1 MKKCEIDRVEPIPL
15 SFEGVERVT
24 DTAGFEPLEAK
35 IKRFILSGE
44 VARLK
49 AEEFDSYDYKQ
60 MMEGIPDAPFDPDD
74 DLEELSEKIR
84 QISINQAQILA
95 RKRAGKELEKTPADD
110 VVSETTK
117 EEIESEDSDEK

>member
-24 DTAGFEPLEAK
+24 DTAGFEPLQTK

-49 AEEFDSYDYKQ
+49 AQEFDSFDYKQ
-60 MMEGIPDAPFDPDD
+60 MMEGIPDAPYDPDD

-84 QISINQAQILA
+84 QVSINQAQILA
-95 RKRAGKELEKTPADD
+95 RKRAEQETIQKETEQVETKSEELKDD
-110 VVSETTK
+110 
-117 EEIESEDSDEK
+117 EE